1 MVEGRGDFIDTVV
14 ARALAAGRMPIAK
27 ALGAALRV
35 PPVQVVVAWSAPAE
49 VFEKSGQCYRLFL
62 VPTENVVTEHSC
74 FLSHPAHE
82 FPEVRNTALRTAGTT
97 PIPRPPDGPSQ
108 PPTERA

>member
-1 MVEGRGDFIDTVV
+1 
-14 ARALAAGRMPIAK
+14 MPIAK

-82 FPEVRNTALRTAGTT
+82 FRPDAHSPGTAMQVPPPFLGPLMDGHSPPLREHEEYSL
-97 PIPRPPDGPSQ
+97 SQ
-108 PPTERA
+108 ALVQQNRV